1 MQAFVLAVVSKH
13 FHTSGEVSTCLHQL
27 VNHTHF
33 PNSLHPSHFSPSSL
47 SLLPS
52 IPLTSP
58 LHPSHFSPPSLSLL
72 PSIPFTSPLIPS
84 HFSPPSLS
92 LLPSIPLTSPL
103 HPSHFSPRGQ
113 KRREGWE
120 EEGREC
126 PCQET
131 YHPSGSPHELVL
143 PTKGV
148 STGFIQQQRTER
160 VPAPAKLVHV
170 YHHNHI

>member
-33 PNSLHPSHFSPSSL
+33 PNSLHPSHFSPPSL
-47 SLLPS
+47 SLLPF

-58 LHPSHFSPPSLSLL
+58 LHPSHFSPS
-72 PSIPFTSPLIPS
+72 
-84 HFSPPSLS
+84 SLS

-113 KRREGWE
+113 KRRDGWE
-120 EEGREC
+120 KEGMEC

>member
-1 MQAFVLAVVSKH
+1 MAHKAL
-13 FHTSGEVSTCLHQL
+13 
-27 VNHTHF
+27 
-33 PNSLHPSHFSPSSL
+33 SSSSREAQKERREGGIRRL
-47 SLLPS
+47 REEQERRDGKERKEGQERREGQKGIEQQERREGLERKEGKEK
-52 IPLTSP
+52 
-58 LHPSHFSPPSLSLL
+58 
-72 PSIPFTSPLIPS
+72 
-84 HFSPPSLS
+84 
-92 LLPSIPLTSPL
+92 
-103 HPSHFSPRGQ
+103 RGQ

-160 VPAPAKLVHV
+160 VPAPAKLVHMLP
-170 YHHNHI
+170 